1 MAKLV
6 ATPAT
11 YAWDISSASEPGA
24 FDVYRQAIGDLY
36 EVADV
41 SCADALGFA
50 NRSSITLF
58 EAGAIGRGVS
68 GPQTLRRPAPL
79 IRRSSV
85 DSINLF
91 LNLSNLSG
99 DCDGR
104 DVRSGPGAI
113 HFRDFS
119 RPSGSRIDRV
129 DVINLTV
136 SREQAPDWMLAGDI
150 HGLVLPPEEAV
161 SRLLAG
167 HLTTLAEVASGLTH
181 EEGDAAVEAALLIA
195 GRGVGRAV
203 RPTADQAEAVYR
215 TVRFRATRAI
225 ERRLLDPALTPY
237 EIAAATGAS
246 RSTLYRAFADHGGV
260 QRRIQTLR
268 LERAR
273 DVLRRRVGNHPRVSE
288 VAYQHGFASEAHF
301 SRAFRSRFG
310 HSPSEAT
317 GLPSSGPTARFSRRP
332 SYRYDVWLEWL
343 GRARATA

>member
-6 ATPAT
+6 GSPAT

-24 FDVYRQAIGDLY
+24 FDFYREAIGDLY

-41 SCADALGFA
+41 SLENVAEFA
-50 NRSSITLF
+50 NRTSLTLF
-58 EAGAIGRGVS
+58 EAGAVGRGLS
-68 GPQTLRRPAPL
+68 RPQTLRRPASL
-79 IRRSSV
+79 IRRSGV

-91 LNLSNLSG
+91 LNLSNLAG

-119 RPSGSRIDRV
+119 RPSASRIDQV

-136 SREQAPDWMLAGDI
+136 SRDRAPDWMLAGDI
-150 HGLVLPPEEAV
+150 HGLVMPAGEAV

-167 HLTTLAEVASGLTH
+167 HLTTLCEVASELTH
-181 EEGDAAVEAALLIA
+181 EEGDAAIAAALLIA
-195 GRGVGRAV
+195 GRGVGQSMSA
-203 RPTADQAEAVYR
+203 TTEQTEAVYR
-215 TVRFRATRAI
+215 TVRIRATRAI
-225 ERRLLDPALTPY
+225 ERRLLDPTLTPAQ
-237 EIAAATGAS
+237 IAAATGAS

-260 QRRIQTLR
+260 QRRIQALR

-273 DVLRRRVGNHPRVSE
+273 DVLRRRVGGRPKVSE

-301 SRAFRSRFG
+301 SRVFRSRFG
-310 HSPSEAT
+310 HSPGEVAGSPVT
-317 GLPSSGPTARFSRRP
+317 SSGLRFSRRP
-332 SYRYDVWLEWL
+332 VYRYDAWLDWL
-343 GRARATA
+343 GRSGTP

>member
-1 MAKLV
+1 MDKLV
-6 ATPAT
+6 ASPAT
-11 YAWDISSASEPGA
+11 HAWDISSASEPGA
-24 FDVYRQAIGDLY
+24 YDFYRQAIGDLY

-41 SCADALGFA
+41 SRADALAFA
-50 NRSSITLF
+50 NRTSLTLF
-58 EAGAIGRGVS
+58 ESGAIGRGRS
-68 GPQTLRRPAPL
+68 GPQTLRRPASL
-79 IRRSSV
+79 VRRSSV

-104 DVRSGPGAI
+104 DVRSGPGGI

-119 RPSGSRIDRV
+119 RPSASRIDQV

-136 SREQAPDWMLAGDI
+136 SREQAPDWMLSREI
-150 HGLVLPPEEAV
+150 HGLVMPAGQAV

-167 HLTTLAEVASGLTH
+167 HLTTLSDVASGLTH
-181 EEGDAAVEAALLIA
+181 EEGDAAIEAALLIA
-195 GRGVGRAV
+195 GRGVGRLG

-215 TVRFRATRAI
+215 TVRIRATRAI
-225 ERRLLDPALTPY
+225 ERRLLDPTLTPF

-260 QRRIQTLR
+260 QKRIQTLR

-273 DVLRRRVGNHPRVSE
+273 DVLRRRVGGRPRVSE

-310 HSPSEAT
+310 HSPGETAGST
-317 GLPSSGPTARFSRRP
+317 VSGPAMKPARLP
-332 SYRYDVWLEWL
+332 AYRYDVWLDWL
-343 GRARATA
+343 GRARTG